1 MIVQGSISY
10 KRTLFFYGYYFTS
23 QNLKYIPKNYK
34 RLNGVFASGYAI
46 GSHKK

>member
-10 KRTLFFYGYYFTS
+10 IRELFLYDNCFTS
-23 QNLKYIPKNYK
+23 QNLKYIPKDYK
-34 RLNGVFASGYAI
+34 RLNGAFASVYDI